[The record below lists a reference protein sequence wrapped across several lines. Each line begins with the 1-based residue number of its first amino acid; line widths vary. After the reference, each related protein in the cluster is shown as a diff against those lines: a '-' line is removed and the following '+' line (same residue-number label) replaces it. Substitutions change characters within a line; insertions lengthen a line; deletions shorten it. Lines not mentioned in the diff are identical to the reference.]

1 MCVIVERD
9 ELRKDIEQLC
19 MQQAGPAY
27 LSVATRMHTAGL
39 EQEIQTLQNKLAA
52 STTDT
57 LNLQDQLSQA
67 YRIKAQL
74 ADLHS
79 AELSKN
85 IEAQKQLKFFQGCV
99 ATAFAERDH
108 AIIEVRSGCFSFK

>member
-1 MCVIVERD
+1 MIVERD

-27 LSVATRMHTAGL
+27 LTRMHFQRTAGL
-39 EQEIQTLQNKLAA
+39 EQEIQTLQNQLAA
-52 STTDT
+52 STRDT

-74 ADLHS
+74 ADLHA
-79 AELSKN
+79 AELSKVSPFFLSFFLSSV
-85 IEAQKQLKFFQGCV
+85 QLQI
-99 ATAFAERDH
+99 T
-108 AIIEVRSGCFSFK
+108 